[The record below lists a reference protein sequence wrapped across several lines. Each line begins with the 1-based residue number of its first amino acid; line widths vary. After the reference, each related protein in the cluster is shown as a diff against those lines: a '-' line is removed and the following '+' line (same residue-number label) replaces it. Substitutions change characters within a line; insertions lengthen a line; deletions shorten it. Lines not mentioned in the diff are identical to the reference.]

1 MSMNKYK
8 SLILIG
14 LFAVGFSSCQTDDL
28 QKDID
33 ALKERVEDFEMQVQR
48 LNDEMNIIRVLLDGN
63 KTISSY
69 VQNGDKYTLTL
80 SNGETIELTQGQDG
94 KNYPSI
100 SIGSN
105 GNWFINGNDT
115 GNKAE
120 AEDGKE
126 TEVTPQF
133 KIIDGTWWVSY
144 NGIDGKYENLGVPA
158 TGEASGVSPIYNF
171 EAKENEFVFKLS
183 ETSEDTFSI
192 PVVEGLT
199 CQILGE
205 KDYYDNIRAEQTFKV
220 KVNLKAGDLVR
231 AVVPSEWKAEVS
243 DYSTL
248 TGENELTLTVTPPT
262 TASKCVLSVEVT
274 RGVNTAAD
282 EVVLKTAIS
291 DYYSE
296 YMAGFDINIGNV
308 TINKFVHGEAN
319 LINSGEI
326 STDGVYFV
334 DNSEG
339 ADNKVN
345 LKGGTYGKLIVIGKE
360 KDKIYNIN
368 LDASIVVGST
378 SNTFGVALKGLKL
391 ESGNVRPFSMS
402 KSETT
407 GIKTDNLIVDNCDF
421 SLGANT
427 NMSYLYDQN
436 WKTTLNNLYM
446 CSSRI
451 GVGINELDKNGAKKA
466 VELWTC
472 RAGIFSS
479 ATIMNNIIYCNVEN
493 KSAILNIIQTG
504 KDSKDGVVIGEV
516 ILKSLRIEN
525 NTFVNI
531 LGNLGGSGSGMAR
544 TTMEQGFTMKNNL
557 FWYNNEIEGNKY
569 DKIEG
574 IELKSHLMAGAT
586 FFDNVSFG
594 NNLVYSAVSEGTK
607 LTWQYFRTLPKNNV
621 EAGFKN
627 DITLETENPFTKE
640 TVPYT
645 GTYTYTE
652 AFKAK
657 GIGADIQ

>member
-1 MSMNKYK
+1 MNMNKYK

-69 VQNGDKYTLTL
+69 TQNGDKYTLTL

-133 KIIDGTWWVSY
+133 KIIDRTWWVSY
-144 NGIDGKYENLGVPA
+144 NGIEGEYENLGVQA

-231 AVVPSEWKAEVS
+231 AVVPTEWKAVVS
-243 DYSTL
+243 DYSNL
-248 TGENELTLTVTPPT
+248 TGEHDLTITVTPPT

-274 RGVNTAAD
+274 RGVNIAAD
-282 EVVLKTAIS
+282 EVTLRTATTS
-291 DYYSE
+291 YYDD
-296 YMAGFDINIGNV
+296 YMAGFDIQIGDLIINKYNFPKFKLVESDNLEYTEGTVLYFVKGNV
-308 TINKFVHGEAN
+308 SWNATGNGNIIIMAADKGAYPKVTATSRVTLNATEDNLGFICHGISFESSFAT
-319 LINSGEI
+319 NSTFSLSGKA
-326 STDGVYFV
+326 VLNRFYFSDCKIKTV
-334 DNSEG
+334 SNQHFTYLDCG
-339 ADNKVN
+339 ADNV
-345 LKGGTYGKLIVIGKE
+345 
-360 KDKIYNIN
+360 
-368 LDASIVVGST
+368 
-378 SNTFGVALKGLKL
+378 
-391 ESGNVRPFSMS
+391 
-402 KSETT
+402 ETT
-407 GIKTDNLIVDNCDF
+407 KINNILFKSCLIGIPSMDVSTTVLNFLNLRRGYFDNTEMYDNVFYCSDVD
-421 SLGANT
+421 
-427 NMSYLYDQN
+427 
-436 WKTTLNNLYM
+436 
-446 CSSRI
+446 
-451 GVGINELDKNGAKKA
+451 KA
-466 VELWTC
+466 VLVNVV
-472 RAGIFSS
+472 
-479 ATIMNNIIYCNVEN
+479 MNYNGQGFFN
-493 KSAILNIIQTG
+493 KVQ
-504 KDSKDGVVIGEV
+504 VY
-516 ILKSLRIEN
+516 N
-525 NTFVNI
+525 NTFINI
-531 LGNLGGSGSGMAR
+531 LGNHGGNASGLLR
-544 TTMEQGFTMKNNL
+544 ITMNEDCNLKRNL
-557 FWYNNEIEGNKY
+557 FWYNAECIGKPNDNP
-569 DKIEG
+569 DSSG
-574 IELKSHLMAGAT
+574 IEYKSHLMSGAS
-586 FFDNVSFG
+586 FFSSESFG
-594 NNLVYSAVSEGTK
+594 NNIVYSAGETQ
-607 LTWQYFRTLPKNNV
+607 LTWQYFRSAPTTNV
-621 EAGFKN
+621 EAGFN
-627 DITLETENPFTKE
+627 NNITLETVNPFTNG
-640 TVPYT
+640 TVANE
-645 GTYTYTE
+645 GKFTYTDE
-652 AFKAK
+652 FKAK